1 MVFIIL
7 LLLTPCYNCGAQES
21 FNVKQLKKE
30 LRNDPELGNEIQ
42 LFIDIGNEIKGL
54 HPDSGNYY
62 FNEARRLIKELKS
75 NRDKELSETK
85 ILLGEVSIEVAKG
98 NYVKAFQIDSAA
110 LKLAKKL
117 RDNNL
122 IAHAYMSLGSIY
134 YNLSQFPKAQELNYK
149 ALEIVN
155 NEENIKLKGK
165 ILTNIGVIEF
175 LTGNT
180 RTADSIFQI
189 PLEMAK
195 KYNDN
200 ELIAA
205 SFLNIGLLNTYK
217 GEYIKARD
225 YFAKAIDAYTKING
239 KDGLVL
245 CYQNIGN
252 IVFAQGDYEQSLYYF
267 NLNYNLS
274 TELEDKTGLAKS
286 AQNLGECYLHI
297 GDHEKALDFYLQAL
311 EIKKILN
318 DPGEIAITISSIGH
332 IYHQMGDYERALSN
346 YRLAHQTYKHIGLK
360 KGIGVSASNMG
371 DIFFETS
378 NPDSAFFYYSLSE
391 RIFEKTEY
399 RSNLADIYLRLSK
412 YYFSVNN
419 LLLAETYCK
428 RADIIETET
437 DNTIGRINCGL
448 QLSGIYLKKSQNHIN
463 DDSNNDLSRAAIN
476 YALTSYN
483 LAKEN
488 NYLPQQRDACEQ
500 LMTGYTMIKSY
511 HDALKYAKIKMELSD
526 SLSKK
531 QRVEALLNTEIKW
544 SSKQKQEEIE
554 RLEKEKKLSQLI
566 LNQQQ
571 SENKWQKL
579 LIIFMG
585 IFLVF
590 SIMLI
595 VLVIRINRKKR
606 DLLFQKQMTDIVQL
620 KMQNIQNRITPHFFF
635 NALNAA
641 SFPLKDFPEHQN
653 AFNNLLSILK
663 LSLLNAESITVSLAS
678 ELKIVEAYVNLYK
691 FHLTGGMI
699 FEKVLDNSNSEIQ
712 IPSMILQIPI
722 ENAIKHGLAPKQE
735 DRVLKLL
742 STQTCE
748 GVEFCIVDNGVGRR
762 NSSDLTT
769 GTGTG
774 LKVLIQTITMLNL
787 RNNKKIEFSIEDLHP
802 DNLMNSGTMVKI
814 FIPDNYNYNLN

>member
-1 MVFIIL
+1 MVIIIL
-7 LLLTPCYNCGAQES
+7 FLLTPYFNCGAQDS
-21 FNVKQLKKE
+21 FKVKE
-30 LRNDPELGNEIQ
+30 LKEELAKAPKLPVKIQ
-42 LFIDIGNEIKGL
+42 LLIDIGNEIKGL

-62 FNEARRLIKELKS
+62 FNEARNLITDIKNNK
-75 NRDKELSETK
+75 DKELSETK
-85 ILLGEVSIEVAKG
+85 ILLGEAAIEVAKG
-98 NYVKAFQIDSAA
+98 NYVKAFQIDSVA
-110 LKLAKKL
+110 LKIAKKL

-134 YNLSQFPKAQELNYK
+134 YNQSQYAVAQELNYK
-149 ALEIVN
+149 ALEIIEG
-155 NEENIKLKGK
+155 EESIKLRGK
-165 ILTNIGVIEF
+165 IITNIGVIEF

-180 RTADSIFQI
+180 RAADSIFQI
-189 PLEMAK
+189 PLALALK
-195 KYNDN
+195 HNDD

-252 IVFAQGDYEQSLYYF
+252 IAFSQGDFEQSLNYF

-274 TELEDKTGLAKS
+274 KELDDKIGLAKS
-286 AQNLGECYLHI
+286 AQNLGECYLQI
-297 GDHEKALDFYLQAL
+297 GDHEKALDYYIQAL
-311 EIKKILN
+311 EIKKSLN
-318 DPGEIAITISSIGH
+318 DPGEIAVTITSVGQ
-332 IYHQMGDYERALSN
+332 IYHQMGDYERAFSN
-346 YRLAHQTYKHIGLK
+346 YRLAHKMYKQVGLP
-360 KGIGVSASNMG
+360 KGIGVSATNIG

-378 NPDSAFFYYSLSE
+378 KPDSAYFYYSLAE
-391 RIFEKTEY
+391 KIFEKTEY
-399 RSNLADIYLRLSK
+399 QSNLADIYLRLSK
-412 YYFSVNN
+412 YYFSIKDFIRS
-419 LLLAETYCK
+419 EEYCK
-428 RADIIETET
+428 KSEIIEVKA
-437 DNTIGRINCGL
+437 DNIIGIINCGI
-448 QLSGIYLKKSQNHIN
+448 QLSNIYLSLSKNSSDKS
-463 DDSNNDLSRAAIN
+463 LSKELERNALR
-476 YALTSYN
+476 YAHKSFN
-483 LAKEN
+483 LAREN
-488 NYLPQQRDACEQ
+488 NYLPQQRDASEQ
-500 LMTGYTMIKSY
+500 LMRGYAAMQM
-511 HDALKYAKIKMELSD
+511 HAEALKYAEIKMELSD

-544 SSKQKQEEIE
+544 SSTQKQEKIE
-554 RLEKEKKLSQLI
+554 RLEEEKKWNELI
-566 LNQQQ
+566 LVQQRA
-571 SENKWQKL
+571 ENRWQKL
-579 LIIFMG
+579 LIILMG
-585 IFLVF
+585 VFLVF
-590 SIMLI
+590 SVILI

-606 DLLFQKQMTDIVQL
+606 DLLFQKQMTDVVKL

-641 SFPLKDFPEHQN
+641 AFPLKDFPEHQK
-653 AFNNLLSILK
+653 AFNNLLSVLK
-663 LSLLNAESITVSLAS
+663 LSLLNAESLTVSLAS

-699 FEKVLDNSNSEIQ
+699 FEKVLDSSNGEIQ

-722 ENAIKHGLAPKQE
+722 ENAIKHGLAPKEE
-735 DRVLKLL
+735 DRVLKLM

-787 RNNKKIEFSIEDLHP
+787 RNTKKIEFSIDDLYP
-802 DNLMNSGTMVKI
+802 DNMKNSGTMVKI
-814 FIPDNYNYNLN
+814 FIPANYNYNLN